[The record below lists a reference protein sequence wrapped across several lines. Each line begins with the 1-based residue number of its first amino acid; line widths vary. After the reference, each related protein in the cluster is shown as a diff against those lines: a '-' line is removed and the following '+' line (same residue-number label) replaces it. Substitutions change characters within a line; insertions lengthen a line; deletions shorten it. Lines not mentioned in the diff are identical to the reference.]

1 MSGDDSKS
9 QLLNTILG
17 TFNTQQGQDPNA
29 RQQRPRRRFPRAE
42 TPEERK
48 EALMASGLS
57 KGDPFDTMV
66 RDGAE
71 GPGGKEGVADSHILD
86 ERQRGKEFEVSPL
99 ANIVDMYTR
108 QRHALQE
115 EAVEK
120 DAFYT
125 RIKSDRYTPAASL
138 ANVMKSA
145 REPGRVE
152 LWSFL
157 ENQEEPEI
165 IEEPEPGVDE
175 PLSLQDMLSEA
186 RAMLGVPEEDGSR
199 RSLGRSARKKLD
211 SKRKQIQSVLAAEEA
226 DSMRWS
232 DMVTRGMK
240 DKVYG
245 SEEKY
250 EEVQR
255 EKLRAQFDRPDLRN
269 LSQEQSE
276 EAVGEVLKRIEEMD
290 QYEQREKSWRED
302 LKEPALREF
311 LAKHADNELKQ
322 QVEKE
327 VEDLYNSLEKSEFDS
342 VFQRERVLNAKLKA
356 DAVRLLDPVTSERMP
371 IGSANT
377 IDTRTVLNQFDRN
390 VTPAYQTYTYL
401 SKVFGDALQ
410 SESREDIKAAL
421 SEMDQEKLPRLHM
434 PRNKGI
440 SYTARVLL
448 QPSKMKL
455 VEERDL
461 SNATRTNDT
470 SLLLA
475 LLREQQKQQDV
486 KEGEAIV
493 EGIREYVQ
501 ELIDKRQAALR
512 LVHGIKTGRRGRSP
526 VVVYPY
532 REEEVVLAVNGD
544 FNKEFP
550 DLDSSRISSALD
562 HQMSSVATLDRVDKR
577 LANQRLG
584 FKSYMDKQRRRFR
597 TNRRRVA
604 HNRLTNTLKAFT
616 WLRT

>member
-1 MSGDDSKS
+1 
-9 QLLNTILG
+9 
-17 TFNTQQGQDPNA
+17 
-29 RQQRPRRRFPRAE
+29 
-42 TPEERK
+42 
-48 EALMASGLS
+48 MASGLS

-71 GPGGKEGVADSHILD
+71 GPGSKELAHSYID
-86 ERQRGKEFEVSPL
+86 ESQRGEEIAVSPL
-99 ANIVDMYTR
+99 ANVVDMYSR
-108 QRHALQE
+108 QRSALQE
-115 EAVEK
+115 EATEK
-120 DAFYT
+120 DGFYA
-125 RIKSDRYTPAASL
+125 RIKSDRYTSATSL
-138 ANVMKSA
+138 ASVMKSA

-165 IEEPEPGVDE
+165 IEEPDTGVDE

-186 RAMLGVPEEDGSR
+186 RAMLGVPEDDGSR
-199 RSLGRSARKKLD
+199 RSLGRSARKKFD
-211 SKRKQIQSVLAAEEA
+211 SKRKQVQNALDAEEA
-226 DSMRWS
+226 DNMRWS
-232 DMVTRGMK
+232 DMATRGMK

-250 EEVQR
+250 EEMQR
-255 EKLRAQFDRPDLRN
+255 EKLRAQFDRPDLRK
-269 LSQEQSE
+269 LSGEERE
-276 EAVGEVLKRIEEMD
+276 EAVGEVLARIEEMD

-311 LAKHADNELKQ
+311 LARHADNELKQ

-356 DAVRLLDPVTSERMP
+356 NAVRLLDPVTSEHMP

-377 IDTRTVLNQFDRN
+377 IDTRTVLDQLDSN
-390 VTPAYQTYTYL
+390 VMPAYQTYTYL
-401 SKVFGDALQ
+401 SKVFGEALK

-434 PRNKGI
+434 PRKKGT

-448 QPSKMKL
+448 QPSKL
-455 VEERDL
+455 QLIDERDV

-486 KEGEAIV
+486 REGESIV

-512 LVHGIKTGRRGRSP
+512 IAHGIKTGHRNRSP

-532 REEEVVLAVNGD
+532 REEEVILSVNGD
-544 FNKEFP
+544 FGKEFP
-550 DLDSSRISSALD
+550 DLNSPRVRSALYF
-562 HQMSSVATLDRVDKR
+562 QMPSVATLDRVDKR
-577 LANQRLG
+577 LAVQRLG

-616 WLRT
+616 WLRQYNKFV